1 MVPGVMGLQ
10 VKVGSTCVKSKVQ
23 VSLVE
28 VVGSSVLVSRSRVRL
43 RVLSPANALLGIAPI
58 ITVTV
63 PVEKSGAN
71 ESETSE
77 ILVPLDELRDTWML
91 KLENGSV
98 LELTAAK
105 APSLVCL
112 KCCVWAVNTMGKTI
126 TATASSFF
134 IFSPL

>member
-63 PVEKSGAN
+63 P
-71 ESETSE
+71 
-77 ILVPLDELRDTWML
+77 LDELRDTWML